1 MDGDTLVGLIGL
13 LILALVIGV
22 AWKGIFKIY
31 SIIIYEHEEIFFLYN
46 RKMIKLSNKF
56 NSI

>member
-1 MDGDTLVGLIGL
+1 MDGDTIVGFIRL

-31 SIIIYEHEEIFFLYN
+31 IILI
-46 RKMIKLSNKF
+46 
-56 NSI
+56 